1 MKKHPK
7 LTKADWI
14 QIKEMEKALIA
25 IFSRPIRKAPP
36 AVRLTKNKRPGVVV
50 YTGSLTHHS
59 Q

>member
-1 MKKHPK
+1 
-7 LTKADWI
+7 
-14 QIKEMEKALIA
+14 MEKALIA